1 MIFLTS
7 FWSIFLSVGMWML
20 LGIWMLCSFGAI
32 GMGLEDDSAHSEQL
46 ILIGIA
52 SSILSIC
59 MTITCVIYFNQGR

>member
-1 MIFLTS
+1 
-7 FWSIFLSVGMWML
+7 ML